1 MSRPHHP
8 VSAASTIA
16 ACILLA
22 PAGVRAQATLT
33 VVAELPRPAIGNTR
47 LIVQACPDASG
58 LEEGH
63 RCHEA
68 RVDAQYPVSRAEIDS
83 LPSGMYAIKV
93 FADENANGKLDMGW
107 NGIPDEPCGFSG
119 SHDRLTGIPTF
130 PMAAIE
136 IGGGRN
142 VQRII
147 LR

>member
-1 MSRPHHP
+1 MSRPHRF
-8 VSAASTIA
+8 VSAAWSIA

-22 PAGVRAQATLT
+22 PAGMRAQATLT
-33 VVAELPRPAIGNTR
+33 VVAELPRPAIGSTR

-63 RCHEA
+63 RCHEV

-83 LPSGMYAIKV
+83 LPSGTYVIKV
-93 FADENANGKLDMGW
+93 FADENANGKLDLGW

-119 SHDRLTGIPTF
+119 RDDRLTGIPTF

-136 IGGGRN
+136 IAGGRN